1 MRSSIVKLLVGTV
14 VALGLVFGGFGASP
28 TSAQQSESASSTA
41 TAQASK
47 RDRCQSEEH
56 CGRAPLARALVKETL
71 AQTGLTRE
79 QLKAELQAGKS
90 LAQVASANGSSE
102 QAVVDVVIAK
112 VTARLDKAV
121 ANGKITPE
129 KKAEVLARAT
139 ERAAE
144 IMNKTK

>member
-1 MRSSIVKLLVGTV
+1 MRSSIVKTLIGTV

-28 TSAQQSESASSTA
+28 TYARQSDSATSAAQSH
-41 TAQASK
+41 K
-47 RDRCQSEEH
+47 RDRCPSEEH
-56 CGRAPLARALVKETL
+56 CGRAPLARALAKETL

-79 QLKAELQAGKS
+79 QLRAELQAGKS

-102 QAVVDVVIAK
+102 KAVVDVVIAK
-112 VTARLDKAV
+112 VTARLDQAV

-139 ERAAE
+139 
-144 IMNKTK
+144 